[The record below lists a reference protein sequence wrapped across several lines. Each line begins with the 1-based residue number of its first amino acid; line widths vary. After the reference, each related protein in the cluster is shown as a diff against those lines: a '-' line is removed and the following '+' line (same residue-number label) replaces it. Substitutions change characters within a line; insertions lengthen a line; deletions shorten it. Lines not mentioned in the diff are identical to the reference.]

1 MKKFLDWQLKEV
13 ADIYDE
19 VPLWSAPFGKL
30 LLDNIPMK
38 PNCQI
43 VDIGFGT
50 GFPLIELAQR
60 FGKGSHVYGVDL
72 WHTAIQ
78 RAKQKIQTLQIDNIS
93 IFEQN
98 AENIPLE
105 DNTIDLVSS
114 NLGINNFENKIA
126 VLKEAYRILKPGG
139 KLCITTNPIGTFHE
153 LFSIFQTVIEGI
165 QIPTKPLEDYI
176 AHRSTKE
183 IIIHDFTQHGFQYT
197 KAETDTAII
206 RFASAQALFDHGLLR
221 IGFRESW
228 GKLIP
233 NEYKDSFFEQSIAL
247 VQRTIDDAGSF
258 VMSIPIL
265 YMEFEKKA

>member
-1 MKKFLDWQLKEV
+1 MKKTLNWQLQEI
-13 ADIYDE
+13 ANIYDE
-19 VPLWSAPFGKL
+19 APLWSAPFGKL

-98 AENIPLE
+98 AENIPLK

-153 LFSIFQTVIEGI
+153 LFSIFQTVIEGM
-165 QIPTKPLEDYI
+165 QISTKALEDYI
-176 AHRSTKE
+176 AHRGTKE

-197 KAETDTAII
+197 KAKTDTAII

-228 GKLIP
+228 EKLIP
-233 NEYKDSFFEQSIAL
+233 NEYKNSFFEQSIAL
-247 VQRTIDDAGSF
+247 IQRTIDEAGCF